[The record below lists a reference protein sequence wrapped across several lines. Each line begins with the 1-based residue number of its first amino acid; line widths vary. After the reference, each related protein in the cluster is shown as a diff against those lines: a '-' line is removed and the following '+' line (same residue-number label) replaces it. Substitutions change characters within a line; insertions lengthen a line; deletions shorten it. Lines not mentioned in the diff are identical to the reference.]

1 MTPDRVGAVII
12 QDGKILL
19 VTGHDMDLY
28 WTPGGRIEDGEDHKT
43 TLRRELQEELGV
55 ELVQMTPFVTYKA
68 PRTTTG
74 EMRTVY
80 IYFADITGEPVPA
93 EEIKAFVWYGLAEY
107 KAQKPPVKEHTYKR
121 VIRHLAEH
129 GFLH

>member
-1 MTPDRVGAVII
+1 MRPDRVGAVIVKE
-12 QDGKILL
+12 GKVLL

-28 WTPGGRIEDGEDHKT
+28 WTPGGRIEEGEDHKT

-55 ELVQMTPFVTYKA
+55 ELVRLTPFVTYDA
-68 PRTTTG
+68 ARTTTG

-80 IYFADITGEPVPA
+80 TYFAEIEGEPTPQA
-93 EEIKAFVWYGLAEY
+93 EIKALVWYGKQEY
-107 KAQKPPVKEHTYKR
+107 EEKHPPVKQHTYKK
-121 VIRHLAEH
+121 VIRPLAEN